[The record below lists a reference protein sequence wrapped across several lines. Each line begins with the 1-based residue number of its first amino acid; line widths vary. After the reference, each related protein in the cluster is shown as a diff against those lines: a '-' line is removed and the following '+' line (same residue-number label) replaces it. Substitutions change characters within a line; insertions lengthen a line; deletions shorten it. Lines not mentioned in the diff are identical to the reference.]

1 MSCIGVIKDDIE
13 AIKSTV
19 MILWRWAHQ
28 KLKNRML
35 LQIDSG
41 AWLGDIKNE
50 SSDVRSNECWQVRC
64 RVCRLLPW

>member
-28 KLKNRML
+28 KLKNRVL
-35 LQIDSG
+35 QQIDSG

-50 SSDVRSNECWQVRC
+50 SSYVRSKNVGK
-64 RVCRLLPW
+64 P